1 MGQGPAHPVGE
12 DIALPRENGELL
24 FESPWEARVF
34 GLAIALHEKGAF
46 PWKVFSQALAEEI
59 STAEQSG
66 ETSTYYQ
73 HWLRA
78 LRQVAT
84 GEGLLL
90 VEEILERAE
99 LVRAEADHDHDHD
112 HDH

>member
-34 GLAIALHEKGAF
+34 GLAVALHEKGAF
-46 PWKVFSQALAEEI
+46 PWKVFSQAL
-59 STAEQSG
+59 AEQSG

-78 LRQVAT
+78 LRQVTT

-99 LVRAEADHDHDHD
+99 LVRAEADHDHDH
-112 HDH
+112 